1 MRITI
6 SMKCQ
11 QSDTAITERQAP
23 DDAMLRKIDGTHGRD
38 PILHAFGE
46 CMEE

>member
-1 MRITI
+1 MRIQI
-6 SMKCQ
+6 MAKCQ
-11 QSDTAITERQAP
+11 HSDTTITERQAP

-38 PILHAFGE
+38 PILHAFGK